1 MVRDGIVLGH
11 KVSAAG
17 IEVDR
22 AKIDVMTS
30 LPLPDSAKSVRSF
43 LGHAGFYRRFIKDFS
58 KIARP
63 LTALLCKD
71 AKFEFT
77 DECLAAFEQ
86 IKHALISAPIV
97 QPPDWNLP
105 FEVMCDA
112 SDFAVGAVLGQ
123 KKDKKLHA
131 VYYAKAEPENFKGYA
146 KKKFLRELQRYH
158 WDEPYLYKHC
168 SDGIYRRCIAE
179 SECDACQRRG
189 KISKKHEM
197 PQNFIL
203 EVEVFDCWGIDFMG
217 PFPSSYG
224 NKYILVAVDYVSKW
238 VEAIA
243 SPTNDFSVV
252 LKMFKTIIFPRF
264 GVPRIVISDGGSHFI
279 NKIFKKL
286 LRKHGV
292 HHRVATPYHPQ
303 TSGQVEV
310 SNRQIKEILEKTVGK
325 TRKDWAAKL
334 DDALWA
340 YRTVFKTPL
349 GTTPFHLLYGKPCHL
364 PVEIEHK
371 AAWAIKLMNFDIKSA
386 AERRLIQLNELD
398 EIRHHAYENSKLYKE
413 RTKAYHD
420 SKILSRQFEPND
432 QVLLYNSRLQL
443 FPGKLRSRW
452 SGPFIVKEV
461 RPYGAI
467 VLLTPDG
474 SREFTVNGQRVK
486 HYWAR
491 AEIPDGHI
499 VPLDDA
505 PPA

>member
-1 MVRDGIVLGH
+1 MFRDTH
-11 KVSAAG
+11 
-17 IEVDR
+17 
-22 AKIDVMTS
+22 T
-30 LPLPDSAKSVRSF
+30 
-43 LGHAGFYRRFIKDFS
+43 FIS
-58 KIARP
+58 
-63 LTALLCKD
+63 
-71 AKFEFT
+71 
-77 DECLAAFEQ
+77 Q
-86 IKHALISAPIV
+86 
-97 QPPDWNLP
+97 
-105 FEVMCDA
+105 
-112 SDFAVGAVLGQ
+112 
-123 KKDKKLHA
+123 
-131 VYYAKAEPENFKGYA
+131 
-146 KKKFLRELQRYH
+146 
-158 WDEPYLYKHC
+158 
-168 SDGIYRRCIAE
+168 
-179 SECDACQRRG
+179 CDACQRRG
-189 KISKKHEM
+189 KISKRHEM
-197 PQNFIL
+197 PHNFIL

-243 SPTNDFSVV
+243 SPTNDSSVV

-279 NKIFKKL
+279 NKVFKKL

-303 TSGQVEV
+303 TSGQVKV

-340 YRTVFKTPL
+340 YRTAFKTPL
-349 GTTPFHLLYGKPCHL
+349 DTTPFHLLYGKPCHL

-371 AAWAIKLMNFDIKSA
+371 AAWAIKMMNFDIKSA

-420 SKILSRQFEPND
+420 SKILSRRFEPND
-432 QVLLYNSRLQL
+432 Q
-443 FPGKLRSRW
+443 
-452 SGPFIVKEV
+452 V

-486 HYWAR
+486 HYWAK

-499 VPLDDA
+499 VPLDGA
-505 PPA
+505 PLA

>member
-1 MVRDGIVLGH
+1 MQGYCDGFYFFRSSILTSETRRVLRMVLQTISHAWVEEAIPIDDFLPEENVYYVETGFQSRFDEELQAFRIGETLVSSDTTTSVAQHLAQQNTEISKIRSRLPEISSAA
-11 KVSAAG
+11 VSATQHTWYA
-17 IEVDR
+17 D
-22 AKIDVMTS
+22 
-30 LPLPDSAKSVRSF
+30 
-43 LGHAGFYRRFIKDFS
+43 
-58 KIARP
+58 IANY
-63 LTALLCKD
+63 
-71 AKFEFT
+71 
-77 DECLAAFEQ
+77 LAAE
-86 IKHALISAPIV
+86 
-97 QPPDWNLP
+97 
-105 FEVMCDA
+105 
-112 SDFAVGAVLGQ
+112 
-123 KKDKKLHA
+123 
-131 VYYAKAEPENFKGYA
+131 AEPENFKGYA
-146 KKKFLRELQRYH
+146 KKKFLIELKRYH

-179 SECDACQRRG
+179 SEVPEVLFHCHGSEYIGHFATFKTVSKCDASQRRG
-189 KISKKHEM
+189 KISKRHEM

-203 EVEVFDCWGIDFMG
+203 EVEVFNCWGIDFMG
-217 PFPSSYG
+217 SFRFSYG

-243 SPTNDFSVV
+243 SPTNNSSVV
-252 LKMFKTIIFPRF
+252 LKMFKIIIFPRF

-279 NKIFKKL
+279 NKVFEKL

-292 HHRVATPYHPQ
+292 HHRVATLYHPQ

-334 DDALWA
+334 DDALGA
-340 YRTVFKTPL
+340 YRTSFKTPL

-371 AAWAIKLMNFDIKSA
+371 AAWAIKMMNFDIKPA

-420 SKILSRQFEPND
+420 SKILSRQFQPND
-432 QVLLYNSRLQL
+432 QVLLYSRRFDPMVPSSSSHQMD
-443 FPGKLRSRW
+443 
-452 SGPFIVKEV
+452 
-461 RPYGAI
+461 
-467 VLLTPDG
+467 DG

-486 HYWAR
+486 NYWAK
-491 AEIPDGHI
+491 AAIPDGHI
-499 VPLDDA
+499 VPLDGA